1 MEKYTVD
8 LGPRS
13 YDIFISPGLLAQAG
27 RYLREAGCK
36 NKILLVSNDK
46 VFGLYGA
53 QVQDTLTGAG
63 YEVATALLPD
73 GEEYKNLASAEL
85 LYRQAL
91 DSGLDRGSTVVSLG
105 GGVVGDLAGFVA
117 ATYMRGI
124 AFAQLATTLLAQV
137 DSSVGGKVGVNHP
150 AGKNII
156 GAFHQPRL
164 VLSDTAVL
172 ATLDPVEIRA
182 GLAEVIKYGV
192 IWDGNFF
199 TWLEDHLEHLLN
211 IEPVLIGRAI
221 AISCR
226 VKAAVVAEDEREQG
240 QRAIL
245 NYGHTV
251 GHAVEALTN
260 YRAYRHGEA
269 VAIGMA
275 VEARM
280 AVTAGLLPAADC
292 GRIEKL
298 LQRAGLPVDIPAE
311 LSPEALLESMGRD
324 KKTLAGEL
332 TLILPRGLGR
342 VDIVRNLAP
351 GRVLE
356 LLREIDL

>member
-13 YDIFISPGLLAQAG
+13 YNILISPGLLAQAG
-27 RYLREAGCK
+27 HYLREAGCK
-36 NKILLVSNDK
+36 NKIMLVSNDK
-46 VFGLYGA
+46 VFGLYGS
-53 QVQDTLTGAG
+53 QVQEVLIRAG
-63 YEVATALLPD
+63 YEVVTALLPD

-124 AFAQLATTLLAQV
+124 AFAQLPTTLLAQV

-156 GAFHQPRL
+156 GAFHQPLL
-164 VLSDTAVL
+164 VLADTAVL

-199 TWLEDHLEHLLN
+199 TWLEDHLEQLLDL
-211 IEPVLIGRAI
+211 EPTAVGQAV
-221 AISCR
+221 ATSCR
-226 VKAAVVAEDEREQG
+226 VKAAVVAGDEREQG

-275 VEARM
+275 AEARM
-280 AVTAGLLPAADC
+280 AVKAGLLPGPDC
-292 GRIEKL
+292 ARIESL
-298 LQRAGLPVDIPAE
+298 LTRAGLPVNIPAG
-311 LSPEALLESMGRD
+311 LSPEALLKSMGKD

-332 TLILPRGLGR
+332 TLILPRELGR
-342 VDIVRNLAP
+342 VDIVRGLPPAQVLA
-351 GRVLE
+351 
-356 LLREIDL
+356 LLRELA